1 MDVKEDSRS
10 VLQPGRRAAK
20 GGGRSLQ
27 LRGFWAMLLVKKG
40 DQRSSLEEAISA
52 RLRDLKKPGTVA
64 FSLENFDLEQVS
76 RINRRNFSKIF
87 IWLFYHYSVD
97 HKQKIYWL
105 TAITFFST
113 VLFHADSDNNSFT
126 HIHIFSDE
134 LTTRFSRFLSLFW
147 TFSLL
152 LLLYS
157 N

>member
-76 RINRRNFSKIF
+76 RINRRKFSKIF

-105 TAITFFST
+105 TAITFFFPLSFFMRT
-113 VLFHADSDNNSFT
+113 V
-126 HIHIFSDE
+126 
-134 LTTRFSRFLSLFW
+134 TTILLHTYTFSRM
-147 TFSLL
+147 
-152 LLLYS
+152 